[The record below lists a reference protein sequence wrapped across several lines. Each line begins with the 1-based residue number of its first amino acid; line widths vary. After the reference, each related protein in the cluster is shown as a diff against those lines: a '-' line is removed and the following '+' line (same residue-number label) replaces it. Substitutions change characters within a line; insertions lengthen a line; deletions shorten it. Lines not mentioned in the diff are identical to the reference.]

1 MRSDRR
7 ILIDW
12 RFEGRCPCAG
22 DLWRC
27 DRLTDVIEY
36 PLDRGWLGDKG
47 DDPHLGPTVRAEKR
61 KTFIDTSQLKDR
73 LGLPVLGSVGLYL
86 TARHKGRRLLQ
97 LTLFSMVFLMLIGLY
112 FGAVLYKE
120 PGSRLVAEFLSE
132 REISI

>member
-1 MRSDRR
+1 MIELVVWIGFGCGQIVWR

-61 KTFIDTSQLKDR
+61 KTFIDTRQ
-73 LGLPVLGSVGLYL
+73 
-86 TARHKGRRLLQ
+86 
-97 LTLFSMVFLMLIGLY
+97 
-112 FGAVLYKE
+112 
-120 PGSRLVAEFLSE
+120 
-132 REISI
+132 